1 MTRRAYAIIVAS
13 FFTVSIAFAIRYGYG
28 ILLPE
33 MLPALNLSKT
43 EAGAIFASY
52 FVTYTLASPILG
64 MLTDRYDYRAL
75 LTGFTALLAC
85 GALLMASASSLW
97 QGCFFFAVAG
107 LGHAAC
113 WAPVAALVQKWVPDH
128 RRGAALSVVNMGLG
142 LGIPLW
148 STLLPLIVAAADW
161 RAGWVAMGLFGLGV
175 AAINFTL
182 VRSPVNTGTAKDG
195 AIHGGALMGGAYR
208 KILADRGFW
217 IIGTAYL
224 FVGFNVLVPFA
235 FLPIY
240 AKESLGL
247 PYTTAT
253 RFVATIAL
261 FGILG
266 QLTLGTLSDAVGR
279 IRVMMLCGLIMGL
292 ACLAMLLSRSSW
304 ALYVASGCYG
314 LGYGAVWPT
323 YGAAASDFFCK
334 HHTGGIVG
342 LWTVFLG
349 VGSLVSPL
357 VCGWSIDA
365 TRHYSWALLLG
376 MISGLMSA
384 ILLLAILRRRQS
396 P

>member
-1 MTRRAYAIIVAS
+1 
-13 FFTVSIAFAIRYGYG
+13 
-28 ILLPE
+28 
-33 MLPALNLSKT
+33 
-43 EAGAIFASY
+43 
-52 FVTYTLASPILG
+52 

-175 AAINFTL
+175 AAVNFTL

-195 AIHGGALMGGAYR
+195 AVHGGALMGGSYR

-240 AKESLGL
+240 ATESLGL
-247 PYTTAT
+247 PYTAAT

-261 FGILG
+261 FRHSGSADVGHPFRCRWSHSRHDVVRPHHGIG
-266 QLTLGTLSDAVGR
+266 LSGNAAV
-279 IRVMMLCGLIMGL
+279 
-292 ACLAMLLSRSSW
+292 
-304 ALYVASGCYG
+304 
-314 LGYGAVWPT
+314 T
-323 YGAAASDFFCK
+323 Q
-334 HHTGGIVG
+334 
-342 LWTVFLG
+342 FLG
-349 VGSLVSPL
+349 P
-357 VCGWSIDA
+357 
-365 TRHYSWALLLG
+365 
-376 MISGLMSA
+376 
-384 ILLLAILRRRQS
+384 LRRDGMLRAGVRCRVAHVWRCS
-396 P
+396 L